1 MSEYGMDVPSPSP
14 APPPLKN
21 ISSGLQKS
29 FLQLIVTAMALTAAL
44 AWGTAVQSLFQ
55 RGGALYRV
63 TGGGEGNAGVWWA
76 AVATTIIAFLVTAV
90 LASMYPGEDTTDLQK
105 AAGGI
110 RVR

>member
-14 APPPLKN
+14 APPQLKSMRN
-21 ISSGLQKS
+21 GLQKS

-44 AWGTAVQSLFQ
+44 AWGTAIQSLFQ

-76 AVATTIIAFLVTAV
+76 AVVTTVIAFLVTAV
-90 LASMYPGEDTTDLQK
+90 LTIMYPGDPTDLQK
-105 AAGGI
+105 ASGNV